1 MKVPQNM
8 TDRRQAMRL
17 ISQFISGENDHE
29 SGNPIDDRA
38 LGLLMA
44 IVVIATLAFGI
55 IVHGKSI

>member
-1 MKVPQNM
+1 
-8 TDRRQAMRL
+8 MRL